1 MKRPE
6 VIQKIMFLGKEIC
19 LKNGNYF
26 VSGDKKLY
34 KTLDLAKE
42 AILNAGKSKN
52 G

>member
-1 MKRPE
+1 MKRTE
-6 VIQKIMFLGKEIC
+6 VIQKIMFSGKEIY

-26 VSGDKKLY
+26 ITGETKSY

-52 G
+52 R